1 MILKFIN
8 REQELSALEAA
19 YHSTKPEFFLIY
31 GRRRIG
37 KTELVKKFVEGK
49 PHLYF
54 MAKEQPVDQE
64 IERLGERFSEKFNVH
79 IKVSKDVDNTFT
91 QMMAK
96 VDPKEKFILVID
108 EFPFWVKKHRPI
120 LSEFQHLWD
129 ERLSN
134 SNLLLILLGSSVSM
148 MEDDL
153 LSYNSP
159 LYGRRTGQLKVE
171 PMGPVHLKGF
181 LPSYDLE
188 DLIKVYGAV
197 GGVPFY
203 LKEFGDKKSFLENIK
218 ATFLNKSNILYE
230 EAEILLREELREVTV
245 YFNIMKAITDGETHP
260 GDIATKAYVNITNI
274 SKYLNTLNTLGFIT
288 KESAITEP
296 PKMKNYLYKV
306 SDNYFSFWLRY
317 VYPNKEDI
325 EEDIDGALARLDKD
339 LPEFMGHVF
348 EDYCKRVI
356 RSMDTPISKAPDL
369 KVGKWWFGEEEID
382 IVAISEKMNAV
393 LFAECKWSK
402 EADAKRIAQEL
413 KRKALMVKWHQKDRK
428 EHYTI
433 FARGFH
439 KGSAPKDI
447 ELFDLKRI
455 KKCLKL

>member
-8 REQELSALEAA
+8 REKELCALEAA
-19 YHSTKPEFFLIY
+19 YRSSKPEFFLIY

-37 KTELVKKFVEGK
+37 KTELVKRFVEGK

-54 MAKEQPVDQE
+54 MAKEQPVEQE

-79 IKVSKDVDNTFT
+79 IKASKDVDNVFS
-91 QMMAK
+91 QIIAK

-129 ERLSN
+129 ERLTS

-148 MEDDL
+148 MEDEL

-171 PMGPVHLKGF
+171 PMGPAHLKGF

-203 LKEFGDKKSFLENIK
+203 LKEFEDKKSVLENIK
-218 ATFLNKSNILYE
+218 STFLNKSNILYE

-245 YFNIMKAITDGETHP
+245 YFNIMKAITDGATRP
-260 GDIATKAYVNITNI
+260 GEIANKAYVNITNI

-288 KESAITEP
+288 KETAITESVTIIS
-296 PKMKNYLYKV
+296 V
-306 SDNYFSFWLRY
+306 SGSGMF
-317 VYPNKEDI
+317 I
-325 EEDIDGALARLDKD
+325 
-339 LPEFMGHVF
+339 HT
-348 EDYCKRVI
+348 KR
-356 RSMDTPISKAPDL
+356 TSKRMST
-369 KVGKWWFGEEEID
+369 G
-382 IVAISEKMNAV
+382 
-393 LFAECKWSK
+393 
-402 EADAKRIAQEL
+402 R
-413 KRKALMVKWHQKDRK
+413 
-428 EHYTI
+428 
-433 FARGFH
+433 
-439 KGSAPKDI
+439 
-447 ELFDLKRI
+447 
-455 KKCLKL
+455 